1 MLYGDAPEGLG
12 SHMCVWGGPRND
24 DGKVLQAVPTWGI
37 TSHVAPVGSSGFPLS
52 GELALSL
59 YFPLGLGFETL

>member
-1 MLYGDAPEGLG
+1 
-12 SHMCVWGGPRND
+12 MCVGGPRSD
-24 DGKVLQAVPTWGI
+24 DGKALQAVPTWGI

-59 YFPLGLGFETL
+59 YFPLGLGLETL